1 MSSSWSSIISAIQ
14 VLDASSPSA
23 SRVSST
29 LGTPASY
36 RFQVL
41 EVPPASTI
49 ITATSS
55 PACRPATTIS
65 KADSWPSA

>member
-23 SRVSST
+23 SRASST
-29 LGTPASY
+29 LGVPFWY
-36 RFQVL
+36 RSQVL

-49 ITATSS
+49 ITAMSS
-55 PACRPATTIS
+55 PA
-65 KADSWPSA
+65 

>member
-23 SRVSST
+23 SRASST
-29 LGTPASY
+29 LGAPSWY
-36 RFQVL
+36 RSQVL
-41 EVPPASTI
+41 GVPPASTI

-55 PACRPATTIS
+55 PAWRPATTIS